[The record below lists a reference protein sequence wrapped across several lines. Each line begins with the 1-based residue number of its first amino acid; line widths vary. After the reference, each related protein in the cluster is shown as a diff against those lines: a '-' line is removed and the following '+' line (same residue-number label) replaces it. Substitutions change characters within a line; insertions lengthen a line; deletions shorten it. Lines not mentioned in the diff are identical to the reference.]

1 MIKTEEVKIKIP
13 KELTSEYIDEELKKM
28 GVDVLRWAIVDYDKE
43 YYKLNIAVVC

>member
-28 GVDVLRWAIVDYDKE
+28 GFDVLKWAIVDFDE
-43 YYKLNIAVVC
+43 NYYKLNIAIVS